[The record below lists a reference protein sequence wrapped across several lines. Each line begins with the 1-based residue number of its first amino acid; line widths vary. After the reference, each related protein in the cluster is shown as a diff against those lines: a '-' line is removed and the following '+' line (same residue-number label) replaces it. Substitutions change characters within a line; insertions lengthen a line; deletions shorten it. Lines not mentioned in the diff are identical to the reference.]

1 MKLNLTRLFFVTFS
15 FAAFASGAGAQ
26 GYPTRPVKIVVGY
39 VAGGG
44 PDTVARAL
52 AQKMGEILG
61 QPFVVENRPG
71 AGGTLATG
79 MVAKS
84 PADGYTLLA
93 GETGQLVIAPYI
105 YKTLS
110 YNTLKDFTP
119 IGLASSESV
128 FLVASPKSNIKTLAD
143 LIRESK
149 TNSGKISY
157 GSSGVGTIHHI
168 TAEVFMQG
176 AGIDMQHIPY
186 KGSSQSVPAIL
197 AGDIPVLMSGFGS
210 VAPHIR
216 SGKLNL
222 IAITTAKRPPSM
234 PDAPIIGD
242 LISGYDFPSET
253 GLLAPAGLPGPVLA
267 KLSNAIKLATESPEF
282 IARFKDTG
290 TMPSFMNPSEY
301 TENLKT
307 NLKKYEQAVSRA
319 KIQPE

>member
-1 MKLNLTRLFFVTFS
+1 MRLNLKLFFFTCAIAAVT
-15 FAAFASGAGAQ
+15 SGVGAQ
-26 GYPTRPVKIVVGY
+26 DYPTRPVKIVVGY

-44 PDTVARAL
+44 PDSVARAL

-79 MVAKS
+79 IVAKS

-128 FLVASPKSNIKTLAD
+128 FLVASPKSNIKTMAD
-143 LIRESK
+143 LIRDSK
-149 TNSGKISY
+149 ANPGKISY
-157 GSSGVGTIHHI
+157 GSSGIGTIHHI

-176 AGIDMQHIPY
+176 AGINMQHVPY

-210 VAPHIR
+210 VAAHIR

-222 IAITTAKRPPSM
+222 LAITTAKRPPSM
-234 PDAPIIGD
+234 LDAPIIGD
-242 LISGYDFPSET
+242 LIIGYDFPSET
-253 GLLAPAGLPGPVLA
+253 GLLAPAGLPVAVLA
-267 KLSNAIKLATESPEF
+267 KLSNALKLATESPEF
-282 IARFKDTG
+282 VARFKDTG
-290 TMPSFMNPSEY
+290 TMPSFMNPNEY

>member
-1 MKLNLTRLFFVTFS
+1 MKVNLKWLFFVTFAI
-15 FAAFASGAGAQ
+15 AAFASGAGAQ
-26 GYPTRPVKIVVGY
+26 GYPTRPVKIIVGY

-44 PDTVARAL
+44 PDSVARAL

-79 MVAKS
+79 IVAKS
-84 PADGYTLLA
+84 LADGYTLLA
-93 GETGQLVIAPYI
+93 VETGQLVIAPYI

-119 IGLASSESV
+119 VGLASSESV
-128 FLVASPKSNIKTLAD
+128 FLVASPKSNIKTMAD
-143 LIRESK
+143 LIREAK
-149 TNSGKISY
+149 ANPGKISY
-157 GSSGVGTIHHI
+157 GSSGIGTIHHI
-168 TAEVFMQG
+168 TAEVFMSE
-176 AGIDMQHIPY
+176 AGIDLQHIPY

-210 VAPHIR
+210 VAAHIR
-216 SGKLNL
+216 SGKLNPL
-222 IAITTAKRPPSM
+222 AITTEKRPPSM

-242 LISGYDFPSET
+242 LIKGYDFPSET
-253 GLLAPAGLPGPVLA
+253 GLLAPAGLPAVVLA

-290 TMPSFMNPSEY
+290 TVPSFMDPSEY
-301 TENLKT
+301 TKSLKA
-307 NLKKYEQAVSRA
+307 NLKKYEQAVSLA
-319 KIQPE
+319 KIQPQ

>member
-1 MKLNLTRLFFVTFS
+1 MKLNLTRLFFVTFA

-79 MVAKS
+79 IVAKS

-93 GETGQLVIAPYI
+93 GETGQLVIAPHI

-128 FLVASPKSNIKTLAD
+128 FLVASPKSNLKTMAD

-149 TNSGKISY
+149 TNPGKISY

-222 IAITTAKRPPSM
+222 LAITTAKRPPSM

-242 LISGYDFPSET
+242 LIAGYDFPSET